1 MSIVYQY
8 HTNYNVWNFNNI
20 CKKNIYYLSRSCCAL
35 SYFYKICHV
44 ATSNHVVSK
53 SHACDSDFIAC
64 LHSRNS
70 YYPNSKSALV
80 DVVSYSICL
89 SLKKKKKKK
98 KERLQLTHNWLELF
112 HNFQSIWSMNF
123 VNWNHV
129 HVIIFQDSWIYPRNK
144 YWYLVIHVSLIIIS

>member
-1 MSIVYQY
+1 MYEISITYV
-8 HTNYNVWNFNNI
+8 
-20 CKKNIYYLSRSCCAL
+20 KKNIYYLSRSCCAL

-80 DVVSYSICL
+80 DVVNYSICF

-98 KERLQLTHNWLELF
+98 KEERMFTIDTQLTRTISQFPIHMIHELCQLKSCAF
-112 HNFQSIWSMNF
+112 H
-123 VNWNHV
+123 
-129 HVIIFQDSWIYPRNK
+129 
-144 YWYLVIHVSLIIIS
+144 YLSG